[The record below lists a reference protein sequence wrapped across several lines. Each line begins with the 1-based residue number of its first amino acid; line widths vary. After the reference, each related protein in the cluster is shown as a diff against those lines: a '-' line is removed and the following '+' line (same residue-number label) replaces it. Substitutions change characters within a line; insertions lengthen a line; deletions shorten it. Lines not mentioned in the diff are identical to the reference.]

1 MARPYRQRMSP
12 SKDKRVFRH
21 TATVGKAINVKPR
34 PARGGQWL

>member
-1 MARPYRQRMSP
+1 MKGSRVKMRP

-34 PARGGQWL
+34 NARGGTWL